1 MERVLASLRELV
13 LALGLQEKAAEI
25 EVEAKALLA
34 AHDNAV
40 ADEAIAGQRPEN
52 KALAACYIA
61 ANRIL
66 LPERVSYEAMTRAA
80 ATTPTWRSEPVP
92 GKNGM
97 TKLVKRF
104 ARRICPI
111 EHDPE
116 IVEKANTMF
125 TVCTHCHYILRTGGP
140 ASRTPDG
147 ESSDEYPAE
156 IEPPSI
162 RHSGLHGYSMGDH
175 LDFDEPVEDQPSEVE
190 RIAPDD
196 DGGKPEGAINV
207 EPTEVASQEDDP
219 VELAGVEASVKA
231 LEAEVA
237 DDGTPEAPLSEVT
250 PDIRKKWLASALL
263 QAKKV
268 VKEHPVLKSA
278 VPGAMVLVKRSIDTY
293 ITSEKV
299 LGSLVQK
306 VVRMALLHESK
317 VQNLPVTTKDLNI
330 QPSDYLK
337 FLAGTSTTVAP
348 PNATSDAAL
357 VERALTIIAAHSRKP
372 VNDETRE
379 RISRFQAVA
388 RRKLMGFSPAMAAA
402 VIAYI
407 DIVRHDPAVVL
418 SKIASISGTNTSS
431 LYNATG
437 RFLEKINRSGDA
449 AASLNE
455 RVVAAFPPRDK

>member
-13 LALGLQEKAAEI
+13 LALGLQERAAEI
-25 EVEAKALLA
+25 EAEAKVLLA

-80 ATTPTWRSEPVP
+80 AATPTWSTEPVP

-116 IVEKANTMF
+116 IVEKANAAF
-125 TVCTHCHYILRTGGP
+125 TVCTQCHYILRTGGP
-140 ASRTPDG
+140 ASKPLGEGSPD
-147 ESSDEYPAE
+147 ENPVE
-156 IEPPSI
+156 IGSPSP
-162 RHSGLHGYSMGDH
+162 RHAGLHGYSTGEH
-175 LDFDEPVEDQPSEVE
+175 LDFDEPVEDQPTDDEIAATGEQGEKLQEAKDVE
-190 RIAPDD
+190 SA
-196 DGGKPEGAINV
+196 
-207 EPTEVASQEDDP
+207 EVASQEDVQED
-219 VELAGVEASVKA
+219 LADAVKDSKAEA
-231 LEAEVA
+231 A
-237 DDGTPEAPLSEVT
+237 DDGKQEAPLSEVT
-250 PDIRKKWLASALL
+250 SDIRKKWLASAML

-268 VKEHPVLKSA
+268 VKEHPVLKPA

-306 VVRMALLHESK
+306 VVRMALLHEGK
-317 VQNLPVTTKDLNI
+317 VQSLPVTTKDLNI

-337 FLAGTSTTVAP
+337 FLAGSSTTVAQP
-348 PNATSDAAL
+348 TATSDEAL
-357 VERALTIIAAHSRKP
+357 VERALSIIAAHTRKP
-372 VNDETRE
+372 VDDETRE

-388 RRKLMGFSPAMAAA
+388 RRRLMGFSPAMAAA

-407 DIVRHDPAVVL
+407 DIARHDPAVVL
-418 SKIASISGTNTSS
+418 SKVAAISGTNTSS

-437 RFLEKINRSGDA
+437 RFLEKIGRPGDA
-449 AASLNE
+449 ATSLNE